1 MENTGEEANADSDLI
16 EFIGTKGYEKIIVTD
31 DYDQTD
37 DAEIVSKEN
46 NEDPLPIEYKLEI
59 SEMESASVMP

>member
-37 DAEIVSKEN
+37 DAEMYGLKIILVIRLFSK
-46 NEDPLPIEYKLEI
+46 
-59 SEMESASVMP
+59 